1 MSTVSQMGLFGAASP
16 INQMKQPHELPRPK
30 NDWALAVLIVLNHPK
45 GITLFD
51 AIKMYGMIKFQQRLN
66 EVLSEH
72 PTLVSKKM
80 IKVPK
85 RLGRI
90 VDVMRYKIEQ
100 PEAATKLYMEV
111 LNHKGASKTL
121 NLKNKDI
128 TLGRS

>member
-1 MSTVSQMGLFGAASP
+1 MSTVSQTNLFGTATK
-16 INQMKQPHELPRPK
+16 IQQTIQPWELPKPK
-30 NDWALAVLIVLNHPK
+30 NDWALAVYVVLNHQK
-45 GITLFD
+45 GVTVFD
-51 AIKMYGMIKFQQRLN
+51 AMKTYGMVKFQERLN
-66 EVLSEH
+66 EVLAEH